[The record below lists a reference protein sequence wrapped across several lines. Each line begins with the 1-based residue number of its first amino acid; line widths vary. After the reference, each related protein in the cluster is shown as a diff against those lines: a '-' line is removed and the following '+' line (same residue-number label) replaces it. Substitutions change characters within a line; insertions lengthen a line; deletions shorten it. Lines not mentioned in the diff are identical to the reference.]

1 MPEKAGTFFRPCS
14 FCESA
19 CGLVI
24 KTDGSRVLSIAGDKQ
39 DPHSKGH
46 ICPKARALKYL
57 HEDPDRLKT
66 PVLKTGSGWKPI
78 GWDEALDRSAA
89 LIRKIQKAHG
99 KDSVALYF
107 GNPNAYSHGFLLS
120 ILPFIFALGS
130 RNRYSSTSVDQLPTM
145 VAAYLV
151 FGHQAMVPVPDLDRT
166 SHFLV
171 FGSNLLVSQG
181 SMMSVGNMADRLSGL
196 KARGGR
202 LITVDPRRHK
212 TARAAD
218 QHVFIRPGTD
228 ALLLLAM
235 INTLFVEGLVK
246 PGKLFPH
253 MKGMEKLRLAAMGF
267 PAKAVAPVTGVAEE
281 TIRQLAR
288 EFALAP
294 AAACYGR
301 MGICAQLFGG
311 LTNWLVFALNLLTG
325 NVDRPGGL
333 MFARPVVDAV
343 PLIAKVGAS
352 GSLNRYKSRVSGLP
366 EFSGEL
372 PAAALYDEIL
382 TPGKGQVKGLVTIGT
397 NMGLS
402 SPDTRRVEK
411 ALSSLTGMISLDYYA
426 NETTRHATVILPI
439 STPLEH
445 EVFHLATEAL
455 MVRNKAKFGDA
466 VFDCPENA
474 RHDWQIIFGLA
485 ARLKGIPAADF
496 FAGLGHP
503 SRLLDILIRT
513 GPYGAGLNL
522 RGKGLTL
529 DKLRKSP
536 HGIDLGPLV
545 PCLPERLYAP
555 DKKIDLAPQPCLD
568 DLDRLK
574 EHFFGR
580 DSAQKPGELQ
590 LVGRRTH
597 KSMNWWLHNY
607 PKLMVNNPFE
617 ALMHPEDAKERG
629 ISDGDMVRVSSDCG
643 QFEVQAGLT
652 HDIMPSVISIPH
664 GWGHNRPGA
673 RLSVAGQHAGACIN
687 EVTSLLAVDKMCGMA
702 ALNGQWVKVGKAG

>member
-1 MPEKAGTFFRPCS
+1 MSEKSGTFFRPCS

-19 CGLVI
+19 CGLVV
-24 KTDGSRVLSIAGDKQ
+24 KTDGRRVLSITGDKN

-66 PVLKTGSGWKPI
+66 PVLKTGSEWKPI

-89 LIRKIQKAHG
+89 LIRGIQKAHG
-99 KDSVALYF
+99 RDSVALYF

-120 ILPFIFALGS
+120 MLPLILALKT

-151 FGHQAMVPVPDLDRT
+151 FGNQAMVPVPDLERT

-181 SMMSVGNMADRLSGL
+181 SMMSVGNMANRLSGL
-196 KARGGR
+196 KERGGR

-218 QHVFIRPGTD
+218 QHIFIRPGTD

-235 INTLFVEGLVK
+235 INTLFGEGLVK
-246 PGKLFPH
+246 PGRLFSH
-253 MKGMEKLRLAAMGF
+253 MKGMEKLRLAAMDF
-267 PAKAVAPVTGVAEE
+267 PAKIVSPVTGVPEE

-288 EFALAP
+288 DFALAP

-311 LTNWLVFALNLLTG
+311 LTNWLVFALNLITG

-343 PLIAKVGAS
+343 PLIAKAGAS

-382 TPGKGQVKGLVTIGT
+382 TPGKGQVKGLLTIGT

-402 SPDTRRVEK
+402 SPDTRQVEK
-411 ALSSLTGMISLDYYA
+411 ALSSLTGMVCVDYYI

-445 EVFHLATEAL
+445 EVFSLATEAL
-455 MVRNKAKFGDA
+455 MVHNKAKFGEA
-466 VFDCPENA
+466 VFDCPKSA
-474 RHDWQIIFGLA
+474 RHDWQIILGIA

-496 FAGLGHP
+496 FAGLGQP
-503 SRLLDILIRT
+503 SRVLDLLIRT
-513 GPYGAGLNL
+513 GPYGSGLKP

-529 DKLRKSP
+529 KKLRKFP

-545 PCLPERLYAP
+545 PCLPKRLYAP

-568 DLDRLK
+568 DLARLK
-574 EHFFGR
+574 EHFFGK
-580 DSAQKPGELQ
+580 DASPEKGALQ
-590 LVGRRTH
+590 LVGRRTN

-607 PKLMVNNPFE
+607 SKLMENNPFA
-617 ALMHPEDAKERG
+617 ALMHPEDAKTRG
-629 ISDGDMVRVSSDCG
+629 IEDGDLIRVSSDCG
-643 QFEVQAGLT
+643 QFEVQARLT
-652 HDIMPSVISIPH
+652 HDIMPSIISIPH

-687 EVTSLLAVDKMCGMA
+687 EVTSLLAVDAMCGMA
-702 ALNGQWVKVGKAG
+702 ALNGQWVKVERAG

>member
-1 MPEKAGTFFRPCS
+1 MSEKPGTFFRPCS

-19 CGLVI
+19 CGLVV
-24 KTDGSRVLSIAGDKQ
+24 KTDGRRVLSITGDKD
-39 DPHSKGH
+39 DPHSRGH

-78 GWDEALDRSAA
+78 GWDEALDRSAT
-89 LIRKIQKAHG
+89 LIRRIQKAHG
-99 KDSVALYF
+99 RDSVALYF
-107 GNPNAYSHGFLLS
+107 GNPNAFSHGFLLS
-120 ILPFIFALGS
+120 ILPLIIALNS

-151 FGHQAMVPVPDLDRT
+151 FGHQAMIPVPDIDRT

-181 SMMSVGNMADRLSGL
+181 SMISVGNMAGRLAAL
-196 KARGGR
+196 KERGGR

-228 ALLLLAM
+228 ALMLLAM
-235 INTLFVEGLVK
+235 INTLFDEGLVR
-246 PGKLFPH
+246 PGRLFPH
-253 MKGMEKLRLAAMGF
+253 EKGMEKLRLAAMGF
-267 PAKAVAPVTGVAEE
+267 PAKAVSPATGVPEE

-288 EFALAP
+288 DFALAP
-294 AAACYGR
+294 SAACYGR

-311 LTNWLVFALNLLTG
+311 LTNWLVYALNLLTG

-343 PLIAKVGAS
+343 PLLARVGAR
-352 GSLNRYKSRVSGLP
+352 GSLGSYKSRVSGLP

-382 TPGKGQVKGLVTIGT
+382 TPGKGQVKGLLAIGT
-397 NMGLS
+397 NLGLS
-402 SPDTRRVEK
+402 SPDTRQVEK
-411 ALSSLTGMISLDYYA
+411 ALSSLEGMVCVDYYI

-445 EVFHLATEAL
+445 EVFSLATEAL
-455 MVRNKAKFGDA
+455 MVRNKAKFGEA

-474 RHDWQIIFGLA
+474 RHDWQIILGLA
-485 ARLKGIPAADF
+485 ARLKGIPAADSL
-496 FAGLGHP
+496 ARLGQP
-503 SRLLDILIRT
+503 GRLLDLLIRT
-513 GPYGAGLNL
+513 GPYGSKLNPW
-522 RGKGLTL
+522 GKGLTL
-529 DKLRKSP
+529 DKIRKSP
-536 HGIDLGPLV
+536 HGIDLGPSV
-545 PCLPERLYAP
+545 CCLPERLYAP
-555 DKKIDLAPQPCLD
+555 DRKIDLAPQPCLD
-568 DLDRLK
+568 DLARLK
-574 EHFFGR
+574 EHFFDRG
-580 DSAQKPGELQ
+580 SLPVSGKLQ
-590 LVGRRTH
+590 LIGRRTH

-607 PKLMVNNPFE
+607 SKLMENNPFA
-617 ALMHPEDAKERG
+617 ALMHPDDAKARG
-629 ISDGDMVRVSSDCG
+629 IEDGDLISVSSDCG
-643 QFEVQAGLT
+643 RFEVQAGLT
-652 HDIMPSVISIPH
+652 HDIMPSIISIPH

-687 EVTSLLAVDKMCGMA
+687 EVTSLMAVDAMCGMA
-702 ALNGQWVKVGKAG
+702 ALNGQWVKVEKAG